1 MKKEPLSIT
10 RRDFF
15 KESWRHCLRLG
26 MFCSAFATL
35 LKPRAGH
42 ARKPAEVLQEARFY
56 EKLPPNRVKCHLCFR
71 GCEISDGRRGFCRNR
86 ENRRGTL
93 YSLVYAKPAALQ
105 IDPIEKEPSFH
116 MIPGSHIFCTATASC
131 NFRCKFCQNWHLSQR
146 SVEEIP
152 NVNLKPEEVVQKA
165 LQQHCETVSFT
176 YSEPTV
182 FYEYM
187 FDIVKMAKQKGL
199 KTLFHTN
206 GSISTDPLLALLKY
220 MDAVTVDLKAFTE
233 KFYSEVSSSELE
245 PVLHTLRTVKSYGR
259 HLEIVNLVIPT
270 LNDNPKDI
278 REMCIWIRNHLGKDT
293 PVHFNRFFPQYKLT
307 NLPPTP
313 LEILEN
319 TYRIAKGEGLEY
331 VYIGNVP
338 GHEMNST
345 FCPRCKK
352 RIIYRTHFLVSSQ
365 EVKEGKC
372 RFCGYPIKGIW
383 S

>member
-1 MKKEPLSIT
+1 MERRLT
-10 RRDFF
+10 RREFL
-15 KESWRHCLRLG
+15 ERSWKTCLVLG
-26 MFCSAFATL
+26 GGTFSFSSLLRSSDSHASKIPEIFC
-35 LKPRAGH
+35 
-42 ARKPAEVLQEARFY
+42 EARFY
-56 EKLPPNRVKCHLCFR
+56 DKRSHQKVKCHLCFR
-71 GCEISDGRRGFCRNR
+71 GCEISDGQRGFCRNR
-86 ENRRGTL
+86 ENIKGTL
-93 YSLVYAKPAALQ
+93 YSMVYAKPAALQ

-146 SVEEIP
+146 SMEEIP
-152 NVNLKPEEVVQKA
+152 YTNLKPEEIVRRA
-165 LQQHCETVSFT
+165 IREHCEAVSFT

-187 FDIVKMAKQKGL
+187 FDIIKMAKQKGL

-245 PVLHTLRTVKSYGR
+245 PVLHTLRTVKTYGR
-259 HLEIVNLVIPT
+259 HLEIVNLLIPT

-278 REMCIWIRNHLGKDT
+278 QEMCIWIKTNLGKDT

-313 LEILEN
+313 VETLEHA
-319 TYRIAKGEGLEY
+319 YRIAKEEGLEY

-338 GHEMNST
+338 GHKMNST

-365 EVKEGKC
+365 EVKNGKC